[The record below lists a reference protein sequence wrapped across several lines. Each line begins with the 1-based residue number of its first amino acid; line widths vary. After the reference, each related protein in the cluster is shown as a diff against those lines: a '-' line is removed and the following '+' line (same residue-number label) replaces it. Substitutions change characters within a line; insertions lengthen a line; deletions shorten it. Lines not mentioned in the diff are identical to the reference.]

1 MASAPWQATTGSSF
15 PDGLPTAPPNGPSYP
30 VMPPPTAYRLAPI
43 PGTNGLAVAAL
54 VLGLVGFAV
63 PLAAIVAIVLGSVA
77 LSQLRSRPQ
86 EGRPMAMSGVALGV
100 VSVLLWTAVVTFA
113 ILSTDEEDGSGA
125 RGAGSRVSVDSLE
138 SGECFDGL
146 NEGAMRSVTLR
157 PCEGPHQ
164 AQVITTLTLPD
175 GAWPGEDEVVRLS
188 QDRCMERM
196 EGRVIESFL
205 DDLDVYTI
213 YPQSAF
219 AWRLDRTATCIVG
232 ATDGVIGTSVL
243 Q

>member
-1 MASAPWQATTGSSF
+1 
-15 PDGLPTAPPNGPSYP
+15 
-30 VMPPPTAYRLAPI
+30 MPAPTAYRLAPV

-54 VLGLVGFAV
+54 VLGLVGFAM

-86 EGRPMAMSGVALGV
+86 QGRPMAISGVALGV

-113 ILSTDEEDGSGA
+113 VLIADKEDGSGA
-125 RGAGSRVSVDSLE
+125 RAVGSTVSVESLT

-146 NEGAMRSVTLR
+146 AEGAMHSVTLR

-175 GAWPGEDEVVRLS
+175 GAWPGEEEVVRLS
-188 QDRCMERM
+188 QDQCMERM
-196 EGRVIESFL
+196 EGRVNESFL
-205 DDLDVYTI
+205 ADLDVYTI
-213 YPQSAF
+213 YPQSVF
-219 AWRLDRTATCIVG
+219 AWRQDRTATCIVG

>member
-1 MASAPWQATTGSSF
+1 VASAPWQAPTATSF
-15 PDGLPTAPPNGPSYP
+15 SDRLPTAPSNGPSY
-30 VMPPPTAYRLAPI
+30 VMMPPPTAYRQAPI
-43 PGTNGLAVAAL
+43 PGTNGLAIAAL

-63 PLAAIVAIVLGSVA
+63 PLTSIVAIVLGLVA

-86 EGRPMAMSGVALGV
+86 QGRPMAISGVALGGF
-100 VSVLLWTAVVTFA
+100 SVLLWTALVTFA
-113 ILSTDEEDGSGA
+113 ILSADDEDGSGA
-125 RGAGSRVSVDSLE
+125 RGFGSKVSVESLT

-146 NEGAMRSVTLR
+146 HEGAMHSVTLR

-175 GAWPGEDEVVRLS
+175 GAWPGDEEVVTLAE
-188 QDRCMERM
+188 DRCTERM
-196 EGRVIESFL
+196 EGRVNELFL

-219 AWRLDRTATCIVG
+219 AWQLDRSATCIVG